1 MEMQM
6 STEKKERDMGV
17 ELLRIISM
25 LMIVVMHILGQG
37 GILAGVA
44 AAPGSAGYAGAYLLE
59 AGAYMAINCYAL
71 ISGYVGVEHPF
82 RYARLFETQARV
94 LFYTV
99 FITAGFCI
107 VMPELFGF
115 TLVKNALFPAMTGQ
129 YWYYTAYF
137 GLMLF
142 MPALQCMIAHLKR
155 EQFRNMIIG
164 IVLLFSVLPML
175 FVSDI
180 FQTAQGYSLWW
191 LTALY
196 LIGAYIK
203 KFGCPFLKKPLPA
216 LAVYALC
223 VFATWGIRMAEAYG
237 AGIPLPNMLAY
248 TSPAMLL
255 AGVSLFVVFSGLRLP
270 ASVKKAVG
278 LCAPLS
284 FSVYLIHAHPLVWKY
299 LFEGRFAAFA
309 DYPVY
314 MLIPAVIGAA
324 AAVYAVCT
332 LIDAVRVWLFRMCRV
347 RKGCKWMEE
356 RIKGLL
362 YGMDLYL
369 QKVRQTDMDLLY
381 QWANDPDVRKMA
393 FHTETIPYEDHV
405 KYFTKLLADASAHQ
419 YIMYQGELPIGQ
431 IRLNVEG
438 NEALIDY
445 SIAAGYR
452 GKGYGSELLQLVKKQ
467 VVTDRIENVTKLVGQ
482 VKYENPA
489 SASVFEKC
497 GFTKREMQE
506 YIQYEFWL

>member
-1 MEMQM
+1 MQM

-37 GILAGVA
+37 GVLAGVSV
-44 AAPGSAGYAGAYLLE
+44 APGSAGYAGAYLLE

-71 ISGYVGVEHPF
+71 ISGYVGVGHSF

-142 MPALQCMIAHLKR
+142 MPALQCMIAHLSSV
-155 EQFRNMIIG
+155 QFRNLIVS
-164 IVLLFSVLPML
+164 IVLLFSILPAL

-191 LTALY
+191 LMALY
-196 LIGAYIK
+196 LVGAYIK
-203 KFGCPFLKKPLPA
+203 IYGCPFLKKPIPA
-216 LAVYALC
+216 LAVYALS
-223 VFATWGIRMAEAYG
+223 VLAAWGIQMADVYG
-237 AGIPLPNMLAY
+237 VGIPLPNMLVY

-255 AGVSLFVVFSGLRLP
+255 GSVALLTACSGLRLP
-270 ASVKKAVG
+270 NPVKKGVS

-299 LFEGRFAAFA
+299 LFEGCFAAFA

-314 MLIPAVIGAA
+314 MLMPVVIGAA

-332 LIDAVRVWLFRMCRV
+332 LIDAVRAWLFRVCRV
-347 RKGCKWMEE
+347 RKGCEWLEE
-356 RIKGLL
+356 RLKGLL
-362 YGMDLYL
+362 
-369 QKVRQTDMDLLY
+369 
-381 QWANDPDVRKMA
+381 
-393 FHTETIPYEDHV
+393 
-405 KYFTKLLADASAHQ
+405 
-419 YIMYQGELPIGQ
+419 
-431 IRLNVEG
+431 EG
-438 NEALIDY
+438 H
-445 SIAAGYR
+445 SGR
-452 GKGYGSELLQLVKKQ
+452 
-467 VVTDRIENVTKLVGQ
+467 
-482 VKYENPA
+482 
-489 SASVFEKC
+489 
-497 GFTKREMQE
+497 
-506 YIQYEFWL
+506 